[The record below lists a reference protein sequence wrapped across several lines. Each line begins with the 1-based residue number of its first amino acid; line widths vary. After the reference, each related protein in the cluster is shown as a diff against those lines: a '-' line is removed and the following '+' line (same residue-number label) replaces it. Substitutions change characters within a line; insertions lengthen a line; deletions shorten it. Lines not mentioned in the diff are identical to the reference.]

1 MALLAS
7 RAAPPWSGCTWRMR
21 SRKWRDTSRFDG
33 SASAANPSSSSAH
46 ARGSAIAASTPD
58 VAPARCATNAGPIG
72 PRQRAALRNAGLL
85 RSHRGGGGGW
95 SLAKP
100 ADQIAVADVIRA
112 LDGPLASVRGLRPDE
127 LVADGADPTITQMWV
142 AVRAALR
149 GVLEHVT
156 VADLANG
163 TLAPHIAAM
172 TDDPDAWAVHRP
184 AR

>member
-1 MALLAS
+1 MRITHKVDYGVRVMA
-7 RAAPPWSGCTWRMR
+7 
-21 SRKWRDTSRFDG
+21 
-33 SASAANPSSSSAH
+33 
-46 ARGSAIAASTPD
+46 AIATIEAD
-58 VAPARCATNAGPIG
+58 APGKAI
-72 PRQRAALRNAGLL
+72 QRAVLAERDNLPPGFLVDILAALRNAGLL